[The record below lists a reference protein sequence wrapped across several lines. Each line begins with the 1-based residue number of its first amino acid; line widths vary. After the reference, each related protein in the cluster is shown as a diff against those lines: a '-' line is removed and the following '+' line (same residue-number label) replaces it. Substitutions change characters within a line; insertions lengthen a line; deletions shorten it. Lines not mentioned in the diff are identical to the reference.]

1 MAKKICLVVGLGEWG
16 FWVAK
21 TVAEKGMEVLIVDK
35 DTKILEEALEK
46 IKAEGKVTPQ
56 PIEAI
61 NQSCFDKLDLEDIK
75 IAVVDLEDQLERIF
89 CTQLLK
95 NREIEEILVKGED
108 DLEAQILKDIG
119 EESIRIRFPER
130 EDGIRVGLSIIE
142 GVEETIEITPS
153 KEIVKIEIDQKLVGK
168 TLRELNL
175 EERFKVKIVSII
187 SKVSQ
192 KQKNGKTIE
201 VEKESEP
208 SPDYQLK
215 SKDLL
220 VIECEKK
227 KVEAIEKEIGAE

>member
-1 MAKKICLVVGLGEWG
+1 
-16 FWVAK
+16 
-21 TVAEKGMEVLIVDK
+21 
-35 DTKILEEALEK
+35 
-46 IKAEGKVTPQ
+46 
-56 PIEAI
+56 
-61 NQSCFDKLDLEDIK
+61 
-75 IAVVDLEDQLERIF
+75 
-89 CTQLLK
+89 
-95 NREIEEILVKGED
+95 
-108 DLEAQILKDIG
+108 
-119 EESIRIRFPER
+119 
-130 EDGIRVGLSIIE
+130 
-142 GVEETIEITPS
+142 VEETIEITPS